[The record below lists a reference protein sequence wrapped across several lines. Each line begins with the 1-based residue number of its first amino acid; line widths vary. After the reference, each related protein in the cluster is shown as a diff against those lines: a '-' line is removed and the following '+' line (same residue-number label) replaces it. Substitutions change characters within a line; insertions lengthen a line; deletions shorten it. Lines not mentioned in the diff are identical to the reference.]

1 LHQEPSVPSI
11 APIGPPLAE
20 KRPPPI
26 ELTSQ
31 DAGVGR
37 SPIGDPRAPSQ
48 AEFAGRRLR
57 RQFSQAEQPPKR
69 QGAGDTALARPGS
82 PAPPASIVAAP
93 TFTSQFLAQVI
104 AQEVMPRDPRQEP
117 NFAAQGIAAYQA
129 TAART
134 AIYLGPQESVRLV
147 A

>member
-1 LHQEPSVPSI
+1 MPSI
-11 APIGPPLAE
+11 AIIGSPFAD

-26 ELTSQ
+26 ELTPRNV
-31 DAGVGR
+31 AVGR
-37 SPIGDPRAPSQ
+37 SPIGDPRSFSQ
-48 AEFAGRRLR
+48 AELAGRRLR
-57 RQFSQAEQPPKR
+57 RPFTQAEQAPRRPL
-69 QGAGDTALARPGS
+69 AGDPASAAPGW
-82 PAPPASIVAAP
+82 PAPPALIVAAP
-93 TFTSQFLAQVI
+93 ALTSQFLAQVI
-104 AQEVMPRDPRQEP
+104 AQEVMPLEARQEP